1 MIKRLVA
8 LLLLSLT
15 LAGCI
20 VEPGGGW
27 GDRDHHDSTASRE
40 SMATGAIKA
49 GFRQPNCRCSAGSRA
64 NDFGTRV

>member
-1 MIKRLVA
+1 MEVQMIKRLVA

-27 GDRDHHDSTASRE
+27 GNRDHHDFHPDQGE
-40 SMATGAIKA
+40 HGDW
-49 GFRQPNCRCSAGSRA
+49 GH
-64 NDFGTRV
+64 